1 MGKKEICNLADS
13 LFRYFG
19 RFTLVHCNR
28 ICPSE
33 NCSVIVICRPK
44 LKSQRDIFVCV
55 SVHLIP
61 AAAAVLYQFISKVQ
75 FHIFVNV
82 ETNSGILELSH
93 FESNSV

>member
-1 MGKKEICNLADS
+1 
-13 LFRYFG
+13 
-19 RFTLVHCNR
+19 VHCNR
-28 ICPSE
+28 IF
-33 NCSVIVICRPK
+33 VIDYKCYGLICRPK
-44 LKSQRDIFVCV
+44 LNSQRDIFVCV